1 MAWMNISRRNISA
14 SASRLAAA
22 AALALIAPVAAS
34 AQAPAPAAQTAPALL
49 ARFLGQWEGEVA
61 YRNVL
66 NGQMQTVGATMKG
79 SMQGNRAILDI
90 LLDDG
95 KGRLVR
101 QPLAI
106 SVDAPSRSFTRDPGD
121 EAITFRIVE
130 GNLSPTALEDVAL
143 VLEGRGSEQAVPMDV
158 RETISITGDKMVWR
172 REMKPDGGTYGFRS
186 EYRFT
191 RKP

>member
-1 MAWMNISRRNISA
+1 MLWLWEGGDRVRRVYRPGRKGLETLPPLYSG
-14 SASRLAAA
+14 
-22 AALALIAPVAAS
+22 VAV
-34 AQAPAPAAQTAPALL
+34 
-49 ARFLGQWEGEVA
+49 GQWEGEVA